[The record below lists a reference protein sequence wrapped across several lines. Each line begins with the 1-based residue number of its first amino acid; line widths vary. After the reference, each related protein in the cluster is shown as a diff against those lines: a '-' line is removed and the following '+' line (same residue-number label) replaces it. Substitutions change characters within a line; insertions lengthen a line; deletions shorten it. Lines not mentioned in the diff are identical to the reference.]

1 MGMVGYGFLK
11 RAFDIIISLLVITIF
26 WPVFILIAFSI
37 VLTSGGGVIFKHQR
51 IGKEGRPFMLYK
63 FRTMA
68 SDTPAYI
75 PKPQEDD
82 PRISSVGRFLRGSFL
97 DELPQ
102 VFNVLKGEMSIVGP
116 RPEMPFIVERYS
128 DEERLR
134 LGVKPGLTGLWQLS
148 GKTNEPIHHNLEFDL
163 NYIKH
168 RSLFMDFK
176 IVIITVIVFFKLSY
190 ILIKKNC
197 SH

>member
-68 SDTPAYI
+68 
-75 PKPQEDD
+75 
-82 PRISSVGRFLRGSFL
+82 RG
-97 DELPQ
+97 DENPSGSHALPC
-102 VFNVLKGEMSIVGP
+102 GP
-116 RPEMPFIVERYS
+116 F
-128 DEERLR
+128 
-134 LGVKPGLTGLWQLS
+134 
-148 GKTNEPIHHNLEFDL
+148 
-163 NYIKH
+163 
-168 RSLFMDFK
+168 
-176 IVIITVIVFFKLSY
+176 
-190 ILIKKNC
+190 
-197 SH
+197 

>member
-1 MGMVGYGFLK
+1 
-11 RAFDIIISLLVITIF
+11 
-26 WPVFILIAFSI
+26 
-37 VLTSGGGVIFKHQR
+37 
-51 IGKEGRPFMLYK
+51 MLYK